1 MSKILLLLTLLFP
14 VIFTYG
20 QSIPATKSSIV
31 SVRVKEY
38 NKLIKNAKLKHLKK
52 KSDYWTKLFSS
63 GLGLIFLVLYF
74 SRHHSS
80 KSTNC

>member
-1 MSKILLLLTLLFP
+1 MLYNLNSFYVENFTFLTLLFP

-52 KSDYWTKLFSS
+52 N
-63 GLGLIFLVLYF
+63 I
-74 SRHHSS
+74 
-80 KSTNC
+80 